1 VNPLNALYEAVAWV
15 FKQIYAVTSPIFGDS
30 SGWTWALTIV
40 LLVVL
45 MRLIMVPLFIKQ
57 MHTTRRMTALAPQM
71 SALRKKYKNDKQTLN
86 TEMMKLYQEAGVN
99 PLMGCLPVLAQ
110 LPMFFALFSVLRAI
124 AEWQPGDAP
133 KYGLTTAMME
143 SAQNAKILGVTI
155 ADKFLSSSTPLH
167 AKIVILIAVLLSMIT
182 TYLTV
187 RQSMKRGMMPTTPDS
202 PMGNSQKY
210 MAYIMPFFALSGL
223 YWPFG
228 LVLYWVTTN
237 VWTLGQQYVLFT
249 KFPAPVMAG
258 TADGSSTLSITT
270 TKPPARPAPGRGRKT
285 DPPPAGQPGDAK
297 TGGQAPASGKPAAGG
312 KPAPASGK
320 LPSASGKPAS
330 TGRPA
335 AGQQARKPA
344 TSSPS
349 SQAQGN
355 GGQAARKPAASGKPA
370 AAPGKPAAGGKPA
383 ASRPMGPSRPVTSSR
398 PAAAN
403 GSDNGSEG
411 RGGMLRRFGRGRSEP
426 APEQPAEP
434 DVKLV
439 RQQRQRQSRS
449 KRTGGKG

>member
-1 VNPLNALYEAVAWV
+1 MNPLNALYAAVAWV

-99 PLMGCLPVLAQ
+99 PLMGCLPVVAQ

-124 AEWQPGDAP
+124 AEWQPGDPP

-143 SAQNAKILGVTI
+143 SAQHAKILGVTI

-167 AKIVILIAVLLSMIT
+167 AKIVILIAVLVSMLT

-237 VWTLGQQYVLFT
+237 LWTLGQQYVLFT
-249 KFPAPVMAG
+249 KFPAPAIAG
-258 TADGSSTLSITT
+258 TAGSGSTPVITT
-270 TKPPARPAPGRGRKT
+270 AKPSLRPGPGRGRKT

-297 TGGQAPASGKPAAGG
+297 TGGQAPADGKPAAGG
-312 KPAPASGK
+312 KPA
-320 LPSASGKPAS
+320 SASGKPAS
-330 TGRPA
+330 TARPA

-344 TSSPS
+344 ASSPS
-349 SQAQGN
+349 GQAQGN
-355 GGQAARKPAASGKPA
+355 GGQAARKPAAAGGKPA
-370 AAPGKPAAGGKPA
+370 PAAGKPAAGSKPA
-383 ASRPMGPSRPVTSSR
+383 SSRPKGPSRPVTSSR

-403 GSDNGSEG
+403 GSDNGSDG
-411 RGGMLRRFGRGRSEP
+411 RGGMLRRLGLGRSEP
-426 APEQPAEP
+426 APEQSAEP
-434 DVKLV
+434 EVKLV

-449 KRTGGKG
+449 KRKG